1 MRHAP
6 RSVPEEHRE
15 RRLLAL
21 ALRAMTAV
29 ALLACAA
36 VGWHV
41 ARGPAAPEA
50 TPGIRTARLAPG
62 QWRWADA
69 PAPPPGLPL
78 ADGTRLKLLL
88 LRTADGRL
96 HAFHFTAVQGR
107 PTVPVSA
114 PPASLGSP
122 GLPCDDIAPDFTTQ
136 DIACRQPRPGFAFAQ
151 RHRWSLDGRP
161 LTPGTPPLPVA
172 AGHDTGGEWLP
183 QTTPA
188 AGMAPP

>member
-1 MRHAP
+1 MN
-6 RSVPEEHRE
+6 E

-21 ALRAMTAV
+21 ALRGMTAV

-41 ARGPAAPEA
+41 ARGPAVPDEA

-78 ADGTRLKLLL
+78 AESASLRLLL

-122 GLPCDDIAPDFTTQ
+122 GLPCDDITPDFATQ
-136 DIACRQPRPGFAFAQ
+136 DIACRQPRPGFEFAQ

-172 AGHDTGGEWLP
+172 AGRETGGEWAPLMP
-183 QTTPA
+183 SGTASA
-188 AGMAPP
+188 AMR